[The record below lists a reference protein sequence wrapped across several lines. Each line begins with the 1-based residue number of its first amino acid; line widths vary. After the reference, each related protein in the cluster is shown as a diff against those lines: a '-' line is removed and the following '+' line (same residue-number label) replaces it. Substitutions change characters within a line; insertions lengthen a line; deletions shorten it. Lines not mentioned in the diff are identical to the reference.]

1 MIRFQLIDET
11 MDFQPKQIKEFKEF
25 PHITYKIFSVDYEL
39 HEDIYYIWNLK
50 STKKVE
56 HFSYLIIP
64 DTCID
69 IILEEKDDVFH
80 SPAVSKPFSKP
91 TSISLSGK
99 FNYWGIRF
107 KPGKIMKYLWFD
119 LKEIS
124 DDFKDISVGQKD
136 FNSINEF
143 LELFYALSPHQF
155 DPTFLRF
162 AYDPHQILQS
172 ALSSKQKSRLFE
184 QLTGFKINTY
194 KKIQKLHA
202 SLHDPYQ
209 HFYDQ
214 SHYIKTFKD
223 LTADTPHLFS
233 NKYSI

>member
-1 MIRFQLIDET
+1 
-11 MDFQPKQIKEFKEF
+11 MDFKPKQIKEFKEF

-91 TSISLSGK
+91 TRISLSGK

-107 KPGKIMKYLWFD
+107 KPGKIMKYLWFN
-119 LKEIS
+119 LKEINE
-124 DDFKDISVGQKD
+124 DFKDISIGQKK
-136 FNSINEF
+136 FNSINKF
-143 LELFYALSPHQF
+143 LQLFYSFSPCQYTQ
-155 DPTFLRF
+155 TFSRF
-162 AYDPHQILQS
+162 NYDPDNILQS
-172 ALSSKQKSRLFE
+172 NLSARQKSRLFE
-184 QLTGFKINTY
+184 QLIGFKINTY
-194 KKIQKLHA
+194 KKIQKLHS
-202 SLHDPYQ
+202 SLQDPYQ
-209 HFYDQ
+209 HFFDQ
-214 SHYIKTFKD
+214 SHYIKTFKE
-223 LTADTPHLFS
+223 LTSDAPKVFF